1 MPKELTHWW
10 LAAEAVRRLPL
21 DRPTRHLLEEQ
32 QAAYLV
38 GAVLP
43 DTLPHLLR
51 EPHSTMGARLTDA
64 FHDSRMHSYNPLLA
78 CIAGTPDLSPE
89 QQACLL
95 GIATHIETDIVFHP
109 FVFAQAG
116 SNRGCHYRVETDLD
130 LWLLQHHPHPPADEL
145 RELLFH
151 DHSDSVFKAAA
162 SVLSCVFDPRGLLPP
177 EAVEEALQQHALLQA
192 RYNSPGWKL
201 LIRLLG
207 LFPGTR
213 YRQWQHLFYPL
224 RGHRGRPVCWPERW
238 QHPVS
243 GVERGDTPEGLL
255 TEAITRITALLRGV
269 DDLGLTTALRRQPGE
284 NLLTGLSVQP
294 PADSCEPKSAG
305 SMSAHN
311 SATVRATDPR

>member
-21 DRPTRHLLEEQ
+21 DRPARHLLEEQ

-51 EPHSTMGARLTDA
+51 GPHNATAVRLTDA
-64 FHDSRMHSYNPLLA
+64 FHDSPMHSYSPLLA
-78 CIAGTPDLSPE
+78 FIANTPDLSPE

-109 FVFAQAG
+109 FVYAQAG
-116 SNRGCHYRVETDLD
+116 NSPGRHYRVETDLD
-130 LWLLQHHPHPPADEL
+130 LWLLQQHSPPPADEL

-151 DHSDSVFKAAA
+151 DDSDSIFKAAA
-162 SVLSCVFDPRGLLPP
+162 SVLSGVFDPRDQLPP
-177 EAVEEALQQHALLQA
+177 EAIEEALQQHALLQA
-192 RYNSPGWKL
+192 RYSSPGWQL
-201 LIRLLG
+201 LIRVLG

-224 RGHRGRPVCWPERW
+224 GENRGRTICWPERW
-238 QHPVS
+238 QHPSS

-269 DDLGLTTALRRQPGE
+269 DDLGLATALRRQPGE
-284 NLLTGLSVQP
+284 NLLTGLPV
-294 PADSCEPKSAG
+294 
-305 SMSAHN
+305 
-311 SATVRATDPR
+311 